1 MLGQSYKGWIYIF
14 FVYLRLIYFY
24 PVSVSENS
32 IDVNNTLSNKYP
44 FYAYNH
50 SKHYEDPFRHSI
62 VLRAFEN
69 EKTKNNGVIHCMSS
83 GSCKFKKITSVS
95 DVSIFNNVRIDYV
108 GIGIGGLGD
117 GLERAGFYTV
127 SVLENPNFDKSKS
140 DKSVEDNDMSDKN
153 LCEKNLR

>member
-1 MLGQSYKGWIYIF
+1 
-14 FVYLRLIYFY
+14 
-24 PVSVSENS
+24 
-32 IDVNNTLSNKYP
+32 
-44 FYAYNH
+44 
-50 SKHYEDPFRHSI
+50 
-62 VLRAFEN
+62 
-69 EKTKNNGVIHCMSS
+69 MSS

-127 SVLENPNFDKSKS
+127 SVLENPNFDKS
-140 DKSVEDNDMSDKN
+140 VEDNDMSDKN